1 MKNVKERNSMVLTNY
16 WLLLG
21 WIFIAGIGL
30 SLLFP
35 QENVIVCGKK
45 ERRWNIVPA
54 LILVIPYILWAGF
67 RTNFGDSLA
76 YKKMFNDVPSSLM
89 QIGEYFT
96 HNSKDQGFS
105 VLMVFLKS
113 IFGNSTLVFFMII
126 AIFQMLCLAL
136 TYRKYSCNYW
146 ISIFLFIASTDYLSW
161 MHNGIRQFVAAT
173 AIFACFGMM
182 VRKKYI
188 PLICIILL
196 MATIHGSALMM
207 IPIVFLIQGK
217 AWNKK
222 TLLFILVVMVA
233 ILFIDRLTPILNVV
247 LVDTQYNDLVTND
260 LWSTDDGTNILRVLV
275 YSMPA
280 ILSLIGR
287 KYVREANDPVI
298 NLSVNCSII
307 TAAIYALS
315 AVSSGIYI
323 GRLPIYTSLMSYI
336 AMPWLIENIF
346 TKDSAKIVKL
356 FLICGYLAFF
366 YFQMHF
372 TWALL

>member
-1 MKNVKERNSMVLTNY
+1 MTLTNY
-16 WLLLG
+16 WWLII
-21 WIFIAGIGL
+21 WIFTGG
-30 SLLFP
+30 
-35 QENVIVCGKK
+35 
-45 ERRWNIVPA
+45 
-54 LILVIPYILWAGF
+54 LILSAYIPKRYEIVLGKVEERWRIAPAFVLILPYIIWAGF

-89 QIGEYFT
+89 QIGEYFS

-105 VLMVFLKS
+105 VLMVLLKS
-113 IFGNSTLVFFMII
+113 IFGNSTLIFFMII
-126 AIFQMLCLAL
+126 AVFQMLCLAL
-136 TYRKYSCNYW
+136 IYRKYSCNYW

-161 MHNGIRQFVAAT
+161 MHNGIRQFIAAT

-207 IPIVFLIQGK
+207 IPIVFIVQGK

-222 TLLFILVVMVA
+222 TLVFILGVMIA
-233 ILFIDRLTPILNVV
+233 ILFIGRLTPILNDV
-247 LVDTQYNDLVTND
+247 LVDTQYSDLVTND

-280 ILSLIGR
+280 ILSLLGI

-336 AMPWLIENIF
+336 AMPWLIKNIF
-346 TKDSAKIVKL
+346 TKDSAKIVKM

>member
-1 MKNVKERNSMVLTNY
+1 MILTNY
-16 WLLLG
+16 WWLLV
-21 WIFIAGIGL
+21 WIFLAGAFF
-30 SLLFP
+30 SLFP
-35 QENVIVCGKK
+35 REKIVIFEK
-45 ERRWNIVPA
+45 EEYRWRLIPA
-54 LILVIPYILWAGF
+54 SFLVLPYILWAGF

-126 AIFQMLCLAL
+126 AIFQMLCLVL
-136 TYRKYSCNYW
+136 TYRKYSCDYW
-146 ISIFLFIASTDYLSW
+146 MSIFLFIASTDYLSW
-161 MHNGIRQFVAAT
+161 MHNGIRQFIAAA

-182 VRKKYI
+182 VRKKYTL
-188 PLICIILL
+188 LICIILL

-207 IPIVFLIQGK
+207 IPIAFIIQGK

-222 TLLFILVVMVA
+222 TLIFILGVIVA
-233 ILFIDRLTPILNVV
+233 ILFIDRLTPILNDV

-260 LWSTDDGTNILRVLV
+260 LWATDDGTNILRVLV

-323 GRLPIYTSLMSYI
+323 GRLPIYTSLMNYI

-346 TKDSAKIVKL
+346 TKESARIVKL
-356 FLICGYLAFF
+356 FLIFGYLAFF

>member
-1 MKNVKERNSMVLTNY
+1 MVLTNY
-16 WLLLG
+16 WWLLV
-21 WIFIAGIGL
+21 WIFLAGAL
-30 SLLFP
+30 FSLFP
-35 QENVIVCGKK
+35 RQKIVISGKR
-45 ERRWNIVPA
+45 EYRWGFVPA
-54 LILVIPYILWAGF
+54 VFLVLPYILWAGF

-76 YKKMFNDVPSSLM
+76 YKKMFNDVPSSLG
-89 QIGEYFT
+89 QIGEYFS

-105 VLMVFLKS
+105 VLMVILKS
-113 IFGNSTLVFFMII
+113 IFGNSTLMFFLII
-126 AIFQMLCLAL
+126 AIFQMVCLVYV
-136 TYRKYSCNYW
+136 YRKYSSNYW

-161 MHNGIRQFVAAT
+161 MHNGIRQFIAAT
-173 AIFACFGMM
+173 AIFACFGLM
-182 VRKKYI
+182 VKKKYI

-196 MATIHGSALMM
+196 MATIHGSALIM
-207 IPIVFLIQGK
+207 IPIVFIIQGK

-222 TLLFILVVMVA
+222 TIIFILAIIVA
-233 ILFIDRLTPILNVV
+233 ILFIDQLTPVLNDV

-260 LWSTDDGTNILRVLV
+260 LWATDNGTNILRILV

-280 ILSLIGR
+280 ILSLLGK
-287 KYVREANDPVI
+287 KYVDKVNDPVL
-298 NLSVNCSII
+298 NLSVNCSIV

-336 AMPWLIENIF
+336 AMPWLIESIF
-346 TKDSAKIVKL
+346 TKESERIVKL
-356 FLICGYLAFF
+356 LLVLGYLAFF

>member
-1 MKNVKERNSMVLTNY
+1 MTLTNY
-16 WLLLG
+16 WLLLV
-21 WIFIAGIGL
+21 WIFLAGAL
-30 SLLFP
+30 FSLFP
-35 QENVIVCGKK
+35 REKILISGK
-45 ERRWNIVPA
+45 EEYRWNSIPA
-54 LILVIPYILWAGF
+54 SFLVLPYVLWAGF

-76 YKKMFNDVPSSLM
+76 YEKMFNDVPSSLM
-89 QIGEYFT
+89 QIGEYFA

-105 VLMVFLKS
+105 VLMVLLKS
-113 IFGNSTLVFFMII
+113 IFGNSTLMFFMII
-126 AIFQMLCLAL
+126 AVFQMLCLAR

-146 ISIFLFIASTDYLSW
+146 MSIFLFIASTDYLSW

-173 AIFACFGMM
+173 AIFACFGLM
-182 VRKKYI
+182 VKKKYA
-188 PLICIILL
+188 PLICIILIT
-196 MATIHGSALMM
+196 ATIHGSALMM
-207 IPIVFLIQGK
+207 IPIVFIIQGK

-222 TLLFILVVMVA
+222 TLMFIFGVIIA
-233 ILFIDRLTPILNVV
+233 ILFIDRLTPILNDV

-260 LWSTDDGTNILRVLV
+260 LWATDDGTNILRVLV

-287 KYVREANDPVI
+287 KYVREANDTVI

-346 TKDSAKIVKL
+346 TKESARIVKL

>member
-1 MKNVKERNSMVLTNY
+1 MVLTNY

-182 VRKKYI
+182 VRRY
-188 PLICIILL
+188 L
-196 MATIHGSALMM
+196 
-207 IPIVFLIQGK
+207 
-217 AWNKK
+217 K

-233 ILFIDRLTPILNVV
+233 ILFIDRLTPILNDV

>member
-1 MKNVKERNSMVLTNY
+1 
-16 WLLLG
+16 
-21 WIFIAGIGL
+21 
-30 SLLFP
+30 
-35 QENVIVCGKK
+35 
-45 ERRWNIVPA
+45 
-54 LILVIPYILWAGF
+54 
-67 RTNFGDSLA
+67 
-76 YKKMFNDVPSSLM
+76 
-89 QIGEYFT
+89 
-96 HNSKDQGFS
+96 
-105 VLMVFLKS
+105 
-113 IFGNSTLVFFMII
+113 
-126 AIFQMLCLAL
+126 
-136 TYRKYSCNYW
+136 
-146 ISIFLFIASTDYLSW
+146 
-161 MHNGIRQFVAAT
+161 
-173 AIFACFGMM
+173 
-182 VRKKYI
+182 
-188 PLICIILL
+188 

-207 IPIVFLIQGK
+207 IPIVFIIQGK

-222 TLLFILVVMVA
+222 TLLFILGVIVA
-233 ILFIDRLTPILNVV
+233 ILFIDRLTPILNDV

-260 LWSTDDGTNILRVLV
+260 LWATDDGTNILRVLV

-280 ILSLIGR
+280 ILALIGR

-346 TKDSAKIVKL
+346 TKDSAKIVNL

>member
-1 MKNVKERNSMVLTNY
+1 MVLTNY

-21 WIFIAGIGL
+21 WIFVAGVGL

-233 ILFIDRLTPILNVV
+233 ILFIDRLTPILNDV
-247 LVDTQYNDLVTND
+247 LVDTQYSDLVTND

-280 ILSLIGR
+280 ILSLLGI

-336 AMPWLIENIF
+336 AMPWLIKNIF
-346 TKDSAKIVKL
+346 TKDSAKIVKM

>member
-1 MKNVKERNSMVLTNY
+1 MTLTNY

-21 WIFIAGIGL
+21 WIFIAGVGL

-35 QENVIVCGKK
+35 RENVIVCGKK
-45 ERRWNIVPA
+45 ERRWNTVPA

-76 YKKMFNDVPSSLM
+76 YKKMFNDVPSSLK
-89 QIGEYFT
+89 QIGEYFA

-182 VRKKYI
+182 VKKKYI

-207 IPIVFLIQGK
+207 IPIVFIIQGK

-222 TLLFILVVMVA
+222 TFLFILGVIVA
-233 ILFIDRLTPILNVV
+233 ILFIDRLTPILNDV

-260 LWSTDDGTNILRVLV
+260 LWATDDGTNILRVLV

-287 KYVREANDPVI
+287 KYVRETDDPVI

-346 TKDSAKIVKL
+346 TKDSAKIVNL

>member
-105 VLMVFLKS
+105 VLMVFIKS

-188 PLICIILL
+188 LLICIILL

-233 ILFIDRLTPILNVV
+233 ILFIDRLTPILNDV

-287 KYVREANDPVI
+287 EYVREANDPVI

-346 TKDSAKIVKL
+346 TKNSAKIVKL